1 MFARREIRNRETP
14 RDTLSDSHDRMQ
26 SRKVTRQKSL
36 FLFFL
41 FFFYAKN
48 QSDRYRRNDK
58 SNSRSVLPVK
68 KGIPKFFLSIFP
80 CRFTDRGKGKFFSL
94 PPNRTDRTKN
104 NRRKIIWRAC
114 QLSVDINY
122 PITRLKL
129 KIWRFFTTLTDLFI
143 VRDIDLNRVIEIV
156 GKHFRQ
162 LVTQNSFSVNLVN
175 LITFAVI
182 FIGARADR

>member
-26 SRKVTRQKSL
+26 SGKVTRQKSL

-80 CRFTDRGKGKFFSL
+80 CRFTDRG
-94 PPNRTDRTKN
+94 DQ
-104 NRRKIIWRAC
+104 RKI
-114 QLSVDINY
+114 
-122 PITRLKL
+122 
-129 KIWRFFTTLTDLFI
+129 FFPPP
-143 VRDIDLNRVIEIV
+143 
-156 GKHFRQ
+156 Q
-162 LVTQNSFSVNLVN
+162 
-175 LITFAVI
+175 
-182 FIGARADR
+182 